1 MSNGLYQT
9 EGIILNSQDQGEA
22 DKVLTIYT
30 KEFGMMR
37 LFARGTRRSSSKLN
51 KFLNLFTYGK
61 FGFVSGR
68 DSWHLID
75 AEDLHHFDGEEKIIS
90 LGRVSNFLQRFCR
103 GEGKDRELW
112 NAFIFF
118 IESGDELLFYAN
130 ALSAL
135 GYLDEAEIRND
146 SRENLAGLVAQ
157 GIASSQ
163 L

>member
-1 MSNGLYQT
+1 MANGLYQT
-9 EGIILNSQDQGEA
+9 EGIILNSADQGEA
-22 DKVLTIYT
+22 DKVLTVYT

-75 AEDLHHFDGEEKIIS
+75 AEDLEHLDRIFEPEF
-90 LGRVSNFLQRFCR
+90 GRVSNFIKRFCH
-103 GEGKDRELW
+103 GEGREPKLW
-112 NAFIFF
+112 EAIRDFTKF
-118 IESGDELLFYAN
+118 GDELLFYAN
-130 ALSAL
+130 ALAIL
-135 GYLDEAEIRND
+135 GYLDEKEIQEA
-146 SRENLAGLVAQ
+146 SRADLTQLISRA
-157 GIASSQ
+157 IASSQ

>member
-37 LFARGTRRSSSKLN
+37 LFARGTRRASSKLN

-61 FGFVSGR
+61 FGFVSGK

-75 AEDLHHFDGEEKIIS
+75 AEDLGHFDKIFEPEF
-90 LGRVSNFLQRFCR
+90 GRVSNFIKRFSP
-103 GEGKDRELW
+103 GEGKEPKLW
-112 NAFIFF
+112 EAFQDFTR
-118 IESGDELLFYAN
+118 SGDELLFYAK
-130 ALSAL
+130 ALAVL
-135 GYLDEAEIRND
+135 GYLDEKEILD
-146 SRENLAGLVAQ
+146 ISRENLSQFIYGA
-157 GIASSQ
+157 IARSQ

>member
-1 MSNGLYQT
+1 MANGLYQT

-75 AEDLHHFDGEEKIIS
+75 AEDLRHFDGEEKIIS
-90 LGRVSNFLQRFCR
+90 LGRVSNFFQRFCAA
-103 GEGKDRELW
+103 EGKNREFGIV
-112 NAFIFF
+112 FIFF
-118 IESGDELLFYAN
+118 FDSEDELLFYAN